1 MGKGFCARIS
11 PNFATALTLIV
22 AAIPAAAADVSAWDN
37 DTRSSIRLIGA
48 NAVHDAG
55 VPVLRAGVELKL
67 QAGWKTY
74 WRYPGDAGVPPV
86 FDFSRS
92 ENVKS
97 ATVRWPAPERFAD
110 GGGYSIGYKGSVIF
124 PLRIVPQDAAKPVRL
139 RLNLDYA
146 VCETLCIPAKGKA
159 ELLLAHEAGSQQ
171 AALRAAEARV
181 PKLRQVG
188 DGASFSISKVWR
200 DSTSGKPQVFVEV
213 ASPVGIDVDLFAE
226 GPSADW
232 ALPLPATVK
241 GPALGARRF
250 VFELDGLP
258 PGATANG
265 VTLKLTATAGQDAI
279 EAVFRLD

>member
-1 MGKGFCARIS
+1 M
-11 PNFATALTLIV
+11 LIV
-22 AAIPAAAADVSAWDN
+22 VAIPAAAADVSAWDN

-48 NAVHDAG
+48 SAARDGAVPA
-55 VPVLRAGVELKL
+55 LRAGVELKL

-97 ATVRWPAPERFAD
+97 ATVLWPAPARFAD
-110 GGGYSIGYKGSVIF
+110 GSGYSIGYKGSVIF
-124 PLRIVPQDAAKPVRL
+124 PLRIVPQDATKPVRL

-159 ELLLAHEAGSQQ
+159 ELVLAREAGSQET
-171 AALRAAEARV
+171 ALRAAEARV
-181 PKLRQVG
+181 PKLRHVG
-188 DGASFSISKVWR
+188 DGASFAIGKVWR
-200 DSTSGKPQVFVEV
+200 DGTSGKPQVFVEV
-213 ASPVGIDVDLFAE
+213 AAPAGADVDLFAE

-232 ALPLPATVK
+232 ALPLPATVE
-241 GPALGARRF
+241 GAASGARRF
-250 VFELDGLP
+250 VFEVDGLP
-258 PGATANG
+258 TGATANG
-265 VTLKLTATAGQDAI
+265 AMLKLTATAGQDAI